1 MHRIVGLDVSG
12 DKVRL
17 VALESGFRGF
27 SVLEA
32 RSVALPE
39 GATPGE
45 RLKAAL
51 AQLPRA
57 EDDIFAVALP
67 GTQVASHLVTLP
79 FTDTRRIEKT
89 LTAVVRYDDLL
100 GKLLYWKED

>member
-17 VALESGFRGF
+17 VALESVFRGF

-39 GATPGE
+39 GATPGD
-45 RLKAAL
+45 
-51 AQLPRA
+51 Q
-57 EDDIFAVALP
+57 
-67 GTQVASHLVTLP
+67 
-79 FTDTRRIEKT
+79 
-89 LTAVVRYDDLL
+89 TAD
-100 GKLLYWKED
+100 KLRSLINDHST